1 MADKQHWLDRWRDN
15 RIAFHEATVNRYLEA
30 YLPGFGL
37 PPGAVVFVPLC
48 GKAHDLLYIARQG
61 LEVIGVE
68 FSRIAIEA
76 FFAENGLE
84 YERIETDRFAIYRA
98 AGITLLEGDFFDLR
112 NDDLGACELVY
123 DRAALIALNAE
134 QRPAYYDHMLSII
147 PAVSNM
153 LLVTFEYDPGEMQG
167 PPYSVPEEEM
177 RRHYGDAFAIA
188 LLERNDILDERP
200 RWREAGLSALNEA
213 VFRLDRRAGA

>member
-15 RIAFHEATVNRYLEA
+15 RIGFHESTVNRYLET

-37 PPGAVVFVPLC
+37 PAGAVVFVPLC
-48 GKAHDLLYIARQG
+48 GKAHDLRYIAERG
-61 LEVIGVE
+61 LEVIGIE
-68 FSRIAIEA
+68 LSPLAIEA
-76 FFAENGLE
+76 FFAENELD
-84 YERIETDRFAIYRA
+84 YQRIESDRFAIYRSL
-98 AGITLLEGDFFDLR
+98 GITLLEGDFFDLR
-112 NDDLGACELVY
+112 NDDLGACALIY
-123 DRAALIALNAE
+123 DRAALIALDAA

-153 LLVTFEYDPGEMQG
+153 LLITLEYDAAEMQG
-167 PPYSVPEEEM
+167 PPYGVTEDEL
-177 RRHYGDAFAIA
+177 RRHYGDAFAIE

-200 RWREAGLSALNEA
+200 RWREAGLTALGEA

>member
-15 RIAFHEATVNRYLEA
+15 RIGFHEATVNRFLET

-48 GKAHDLLYIARQG
+48 GKAHDLRFIARQG
-61 LEVIGVE
+61 FEVIGIE
-68 FSRIAIEA
+68 ISRIAIEA
-76 FFAENGLE
+76 FFAENEIG
-84 YERIETDRFAIYRA
+84 YERIDSDRFAIYRA
-98 AGITLLEGDFFDLR
+98 PGMTLLEGDFFDLR
-112 NDDLGACELVY
+112 NDDLGACALIY
-123 DRAALIALNAE
+123 DRAALIALTAE

-153 LLVTFEYDPGEMQG
+153 LLITLEYDTAEMQG
-167 PPYSVPEEEM
+167 PPYSVHEDEL
-177 RRHYGDAFAIA
+177 RRHYGEAFAIK

-200 RWREAGLSALNEA
+200 RWREVGLSALDEA
-213 VFRLDRRAGA
+213 VFRLDRRGA